1 MRVRFL
7 PRGLLRLS
15 PLTKVYLKVNLNYM
29 KSALIGLK
37 ELRKNADTYISQIE
51 KGRSFIVVR
60 RSKPVFK
67 ISPPDEDSELWESVI
82 DFTKI
87 KKGGILLKALLS
99 RI

>member
-1 MRVRFL
+1 
-7 PRGLLRLS
+7 
-15 PLTKVYLKVNLNYM
+15 M
-29 KSALIGLK
+29 KNMLIGLK

-51 KGRSFIVVR
+51 KGRSFIVMR
-60 RSKPVFK
+60 RSKPIFK
-67 ISPPDEDSELWESVI
+67 ISSPDDDSELWESVI

>member
-1 MRVRFL
+1 MKNA
-7 PRGLLRLS
+7 LS
-15 PLTKVYLKVNLNYM
+15 
-29 KSALIGLK
+29 GLK

-67 ISPPDEDSELWESVI
+67 ISPPDEDSELWEPII